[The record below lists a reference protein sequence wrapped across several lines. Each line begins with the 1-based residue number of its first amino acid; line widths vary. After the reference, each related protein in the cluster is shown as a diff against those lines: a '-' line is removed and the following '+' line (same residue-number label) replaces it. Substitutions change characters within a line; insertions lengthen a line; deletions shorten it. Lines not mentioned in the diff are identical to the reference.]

1 MKKKVSIK
9 NLKESLSFTDEIED
23 SFVITDNYELYQKSI
38 IESKFKN
45 RVMENCKYCVCC
57 DEINPDLLTAV
68 HIDLSDNLTDENNSL
83 VLCDT
88 HARKYF
94 EKEFVFLKSGK
105 IKINRKSGTL
115 DERMHLARNLVI
127 LKKKYLFEK

>member
-1 MKKKVSIK
+1 MLLLIIMNCIKKVLLNL
-9 NLKESLSFTDEIED
+9 NLKIERWKI
-23 SFVITDNYELYQKSI
+23 VSI
-38 IESKFKN
+38 
-45 RVMENCKYCVCC
+45 VYY

-68 HIDLSDNLTDENNSL
+68 NIDLSDNLTDENNSL